1 MKQLLIIFH
10 SITGGS
16 EQIAQ
21 AVAQGARK
29 EPEIEVILRQAQ
41 HVQPEHLREASGYIF
56 IAPETL
62 GSLSGMM
69 KDFFDR
75 TFYQVLDELNGR
87 WCVTPEFPQG
97 TYAYFT
103 AIDDSGR
110 PVYPYNMGRRYYGRP
125 RGRVIASIQ
134 EPVTTHFQAAPSPPS
149 PAAAPKKTSLIW
161 NPDSGGYRTP

>member
-29 EPEIEVILRQAQ
+29 EPEIEVILLHAQ

-56 IAPETL
+56 IAPEML

-87 WCVTPEFPQG
+87 PYAAMICAGSDGQG
-97 TYAYFT
+97 AVRQ
-103 AIDDSGR
+103 IEK
-110 PVYPYNMGRRYYGRP
+110 
-125 RGRVIASIQ
+125 IATGWRLKKVAESKVLLTNAQTKEQIL
-134 EPVTTHFQAAPSPPS
+134 QA
-149 PAAAPKKTSLIW
+149 KSL
-161 NPDSGGYRTP
+161 DQHALGQCEELGAFFASALALAVF

>member
-21 AVAQGARK
+21 AVAHGAQT

-41 HVQPEHLREASGYIF
+41 HVQPEHLLTASGYVF
-56 IAPETL
+56 VAPEML
-62 GSLSGMM
+62 GSLSGVM

-87 WCVTPEFPQG
+87 PYAALICAGSDGQG
-97 TYAYFT
+97 AL
-103 AIDDSGR
+103 R
-110 PVYPYNMGRRYYGRP
+110 QLEK
-125 RGRVIASIQ
+125 IATGWRLKKVAESKIVLTHAQ
-134 EPVTTHFQAAPSPPS
+134 NKEQILKPKTLEPSVLKASEALGAFFSSALAL
-149 PAAAPKKTSLIW
+149 AVF
-161 NPDSGGYRTP
+161 

>member
-29 EPEIEVILRQAQ
+29 EPEIEVTLRQAQ
-41 HVQPEHLREASGYIF
+41 HVQPEHLRVASGYIF
-56 IAPETL
+56 IAPEML
-62 GSLSGMM
+62 GSLSGIM

-87 WCVTPEFPQG
+87 P
-97 TYAYFT
+97 YA
-103 AIDDSGR
+103 ALICAGSEGHGAVR
-110 PVYPYNMGRRYYGRP
+110 QLEK
-125 RGRVIASIQ
+125 IATGWRLKKVAESKVLLTKAQTKEQIL
-134 EPVTTHFQAAPSPPS
+134 QAKTLDQPSLDQCEELGAFFAS
-149 PAAAPKKTSLIW
+149 ALALAVF
-161 NPDSGGYRTP
+161 

>member
-56 IAPETL
+56 IAPEML

-87 WCVTPEFPQG
+87 PYAALICAGSDGHGAVRQLEKIATGWRLKKVAESKVLLTNAQTKEQILQAKSLDQHALGQG
-97 TYAYFT
+97 EELGAFF
-103 AIDDSGR
+103 
-110 PVYPYNMGRRYYGRP
+110 
-125 RGRVIASIQ
+125 ASALALA
-134 EPVTTHFQAAPSPPS
+134 VF
-149 PAAAPKKTSLIW
+149 
-161 NPDSGGYRTP
+161 

>member
-56 IAPETL
+56 IAPEML

-87 WCVTPEFPQG
+87 P
-97 TYAYFT
+97 YA
-103 AIDDSGR
+103 ALICAGSDGHGAVR
-110 PVYPYNMGRRYYGRP
+110 QLEK
-125 RGRVIASIQ
+125 IATGWRLKKVAESKVLLTKAQTKEQIL
-134 EPVTTHFQAAPSPPS
+134 QA
-149 PAAAPKKTSLIW
+149 KTLDQPTLDQCEELGAFFASALALAVF
-161 NPDSGGYRTP
+161 